1 MKTFISYAVAMLLL
15 CSSAFAQSSLKG
27 KVGGEVQEISAK
39 PLPFATVLLL
49 NAKDSTL
56 AKGAIS
62 SETGNYEF
70 ENVALGRYLVSATMM
85 GFQKS
90 FSAPFDVS
98 ANQTIVTV
106 PALKVAEM
114 TQTLNEVKII
124 TKKPFVEQ
132 QIDRMV
138 VNVENNIGSAGGTAL
153 EVLEKAPGVTVDRQ
167 NDRLQFK
174 GRQGV
179 MIMIDGKLQQ
189 ISMQDLMNMLQ
200 AMPSD
205 NVEKIEL
212 ISNPPA
218 KYDAA
223 GNTGLIN
230 IVLKKNKN
238 FGTNGNYTLSAGYG
252 RYEKLNGS
260 LGLNY
265 RNAKFNAFG
274 NVSAFHARFQ
284 NTQDIDRV
292 IAYKDQVTYMDQN
305 SPRVGSPQNLSFR
318 TGMDFFVSKKTTVGV
333 LATGF
338 LNQFKMNGISSTD
351 FRDKNQTLTSRFATD
366 AFNHNRLDNYTG
378 NVNLKHD
385 FGKGRE
391 LSADADYSYF
401 IGNSGN
407 DLNTT
412 YYSPDNVMTSKD
424 IFRNIMP
431 SNISIAGAKVDYI
444 HPLKKGKV
452 EVGAKSSLVNTDN
465 DMRFETFTDNQWI
478 LDPKRS
484 NRFIYKENINAAY
497 ANYSTKLNKKTQLQ
511 LGIRAEHTHSN
522 GNSVTLNS
530 VIDRNYINLFPSVFV
545 SRTLDTNNVL
555 NVSFSRRIDRPNYR
569 NLNPFQFF
577 LDPYTFQQGNPNL
590 RPQFT
595 NSFQITHVF
604 KSTFSTTLGY
614 SRINDVIADQIPKQI
629 PAENKTYV
637 TTENLDHQD
646 NYNLTLSIP
655 VTVKKWWTMQNNISA
670 FYNRYRSFYYGA
682 DLDLGQFGATVF
694 VMNNFTLP
702 KGYTAELSGFWNSPT
717 QYNIMKAQAQGQ
729 ISAGFAKSLWNRK
742 ASLRL
747 NIQDIFFLNRFAG
760 TVNYQDLNFRVM
772 SRWESRQA
780 RLSFT
785 YRFGNQNV
793 KAARQRST
801 STEDVRNR
809 ANSGQN

>member
-1 MKTFISYAVAMLLL
+1 MKTFSSFVAAFIMLF
-15 CSSAFAQSSLKG
+15 STVFAQSLKG
-27 KVGGEVQEISAK
+27 KITGEVKESTNK

-49 NAKDSTL
+49 HAKDSTL

-62 SETGNYEF
+62 SESGNYEF
-70 ENVALGRYLVSATMM
+70 DNVALGRYLISATMV
-85 GFQKS
+85 GYQKA
-90 FSAPFDVS
+90 FSAIFELNEGQAPL
-98 ANQTIVTV
+98 TI
-106 PALKVAEM
+106 PSLLVAEN
-114 TQTLNEVKII
+114 TQTLQEVKVV

-153 EVLEKAPGVTVDRQ
+153 EVLEKAPGVTIDRQ

-179 MIMIDGKLQQ
+179 MVMIDGKLQQ
-189 ISMQDLMNMLQ
+189 ISMQDLMNILQ
-200 AMPSD
+200 SMPSD

-212 ISNPPA
+212 ISNPPS

-238 FGTNGNYTLSAGYG
+238 FGMNGNYTLGAGYG
-252 RYEKLNGS
+252 KYEKLNGS

-265 RNAKFNAFG
+265 RNAKYNAFG
-274 NVSAFHARFQ
+274 NVSVFHGRFQ
-284 NTQDIDRV
+284 NTQDIDRT
-292 IAYKDQVTYMDQN
+292 IAYQDQITYMDQN
-305 SPRVGSPQNLSFR
+305 SPRIGNPQNLSFR
-318 TGMDFFVSKKTTVGV
+318 GGVDFFVSPKTTIGV

-338 LNQFKMNGISSTD
+338 LNQFKMNGISKTD
-351 FRDKNQTLTSRFATD
+351 FRDKTETLTSRFETNTY
-366 AFNHNRLDNYTG
+366 NHNQLNNYTA

-391 LSADADYSYF
+391 LTADADYSMF
-401 IGNSGN
+401 DGNSGN
-407 DLNTT
+407 DLYTT
-412 YYSPDNVMTSKD
+412 YYSPSNVETSKD

-431 SNISIAGAKVDYI
+431 SDIQIAAAKIDYI
-444 HPLKKGKV
+444 HPLKKGKI
-452 EVGAKSSLVNTDN
+452 ETGAKSSYVSTDN
-465 DMRFETFTDNQWI
+465 DMRFEKQIDNVWV
-478 LDPKRS
+478 LDPTRS
-484 NRFIYKENINAAY
+484 NQFIYKENINAAY
-497 ANYSTKLNKKTQLQ
+497 VNYSAPLNKKTQLQ
-511 LGIRAEHTHSN
+511 VGLRAEHTHSQ
-522 GNSVTLNS
+522 GNSVTLNN
-530 VIDRNYINLFPSVFV
+530 VVERNYVNLFPSVFV
-545 SRTLDTNNVL
+545 SRTLDTNNVI

-577 LDPYTFQQGNPNL
+577 LDPYTFQEGNPNL

-604 KSTFSTTLGY
+604 KGAFSTTWGY
-614 SRINDVIADQIPKQI
+614 SRVNDVIADQIPKQI
-629 PAENKTYV
+629 ASENKTYV

-646 NYNLTLSIP
+646 SYNLTLSIP
-655 VTVKKWWTMQNNISA
+655 VNVKKWWTMQNNISA

-694 VMNNFTLP
+694 VTNNFTLP

-717 QYNIMKAQAQGQ
+717 QYNLLQAKAQGQ

-742 ASLRL
+742 ASFRV
-747 NIQDIFFLNRFAG
+747 NINDIFFMNRFAG
-760 TVNYQDLNFRVM
+760 TVKYQDLNFRVY
-772 SRWESRQA
+772 SRWESRQV
-780 RLSFT
+780 RVSFT
-785 YRFGNQNV
+785 YRFGNQNI

-801 STEDVRNR
+801 SGDDLRNR

>member
-1 MKTFISYAVAMLLL
+1 MKTFSSFVAAFIMLF
-15 CSSAFAQSSLKG
+15 STVFAQSLKG
-27 KVGGEVQEISAK
+27 KITGEVKESTNK

-49 NAKDSTL
+49 HAKDSTL

-62 SETGNYEF
+62 SESGNYEF
-70 ENVALGRYLVSATMM
+70 DNVALGRYLISATMV
-85 GFQKS
+85 GYQKA
-90 FSAPFDVS
+90 FSAIFELNEGQAPL
-98 ANQTIVTV
+98 TI
-106 PALKVAEM
+106 PSLLVAEN
-114 TQTLNEVKII
+114 TQTLQEVKVV

-153 EVLEKAPGVTVDRQ
+153 EVLEKAPGVTIDRQ

-179 MIMIDGKLQQ
+179 MVMIDGKLQQ
-189 ISMQDLMNMLQ
+189 ISMQDLMNILQ
-200 AMPSD
+200 SMPSD

-212 ISNPPA
+212 ISNPPS

-238 FGTNGNYTLSAGYG
+238 FGMNGNYTLGAGYG
-252 RYEKLNGS
+252 KYEKLNGS

-265 RNAKFNAFG
+265 RNAKYNAFG
-274 NVSAFHARFQ
+274 NVSVFHGRFQ
-284 NTQDIDRV
+284 NTQDIDRT
-292 IAYKDQVTYMDQN
+292 IAYQDQITYMDQN
-305 SPRVGSPQNLSFR
+305 SPRIGNPQNLSFR
-318 TGMDFFVSKKTTVGV
+318 GGVDFFVSPKTTIGV

-338 LNQFKMNGISSTD
+338 LNQFKMNGISKTD
-351 FRDKNQTLTSRFATD
+351 FRDKTETLTSRFETNTY
-366 AFNHNRLDNYTG
+366 NHNQLNNYTA

-391 LSADADYSYF
+391 LTADADYSVF
-401 IGNSGN
+401 DGNSGN
-407 DLNTT
+407 DLYTT
-412 YYSPDNVMTSKD
+412 YYSPSNVETSKD

-431 SNISIAGAKVDYI
+431 SDIQIAAAKIDYI
-444 HPLKKGKV
+444 HPLKKGKI
-452 EVGAKSSLVNTDN
+452 ETGAKSSYVSTDN
-465 DMRFETFTDNQWI
+465 DMRFEKQIDNVWV
-478 LDPKRS
+478 LDPTRS
-484 NRFIYKENINAAY
+484 NQFIYKENINAAY
-497 ANYSTKLNKKTQLQ
+497 VNYSAPLNKKTQLQ
-511 LGIRAEHTHSN
+511 VGLRAEHTHSQ
-522 GNSVTLNS
+522 GNSVTLNN
-530 VIDRNYINLFPSVFV
+530 VVERNYVNLFPSVFV
-545 SRTLDTNNVL
+545 SRTLDTNNVI

-577 LDPYTFQQGNPNL
+577 LDPYTFQEGNPNL

-604 KSTFSTTLGY
+604 KGAFSTTWGY
-614 SRINDVIADQIPKQI
+614 SRVNDVIADQIPKQI
-629 PAENKTYV
+629 ASENKTYV

-646 NYNLTLSIP
+646 SYNLTLSIP
-655 VTVKKWWTMQNNISA
+655 VNVKKWWTMQNNISA

-682 DLDLGQFGATVF
+682 NLDLGQFGATVF
-694 VMNNFTLP
+694 MTNNFTLP

-717 QYNIMKAQAQGQ
+717 QYNLLQAKAQGQ

-742 ASLRL
+742 ASFRV
-747 NIQDIFFLNRFAG
+747 NINDIFFMNRFAG
-760 TVNYQDLNFRVM
+760 TVKYQDLNFRVY
-772 SRWESRQA
+772 SRWESRQV
-780 RLSFT
+780 RVSFT
-785 YRFGNQNV
+785 YRFGNQNI

-801 STEDVRNR
+801 SGDDLRNR

>member
-1 MKTFISYAVAMLLL
+1 MKTFSSFVAAFIMLF
-15 CSSAFAQSSLKG
+15 STVFAQSPLKG
-27 KVGGEVQEISAK
+27 KITGEVKESTNK

-49 NAKDSTL
+49 HAKDSTL
-56 AKGAIS
+56 AKGSIS
-62 SETGNYEF
+62 SESGNYEF
-70 ENVALGRYLVSATMM
+70 DNVALGRYLISATMV
-85 GFQKS
+85 GYQKA
-90 FSAPFDVS
+90 FSAIFELKEGPTPL
-98 ANQTIVTV
+98 TI
-106 PALKVAEM
+106 PSLLVAEN
-114 TQTLNEVKII
+114 TQTLQEVKVV

-153 EVLEKAPGVTVDRQ
+153 EVLEKAPGVTIDRQ

-179 MIMIDGKLQQ
+179 MVMIDGKLQQ
-189 ISMQDLMNMLQ
+189 ISMQDLMNILQ
-200 AMPSD
+200 SMPSD

-212 ISNPPA
+212 ISNPPS

-238 FGTNGNYTLSAGYG
+238 FGMNGNYTLGAGYG
-252 RYEKLNGS
+252 KYEKLNGS

-265 RNAKFNAFG
+265 RNAKYNAFG
-274 NVSAFHARFQ
+274 NVSVFHGRFQ
-284 NTQDIDRV
+284 NTQDIDRT
-292 IAYKDQVTYMDQN
+292 IAYQDQITYMDQN
-305 SPRVGSPQNLSFR
+305 SPRIGNPQNLSFR
-318 TGMDFFVSKKTTVGV
+318 GGVDFFVSPKTTIGV

-338 LNQFKMNGISSTD
+338 LNQFKMNGISKTD
-351 FRDKNQTLTSRFATD
+351 FRDKTETLTSRFETNTY
-366 AFNHNRLDNYTG
+366 NHNQLNNYTA

-391 LSADADYSYF
+391 LTADADYSMF
-401 IGNSGN
+401 DGNSGN
-407 DLNTT
+407 DLYTT
-412 YYSPDNVMTSKD
+412 YYSPSNVETSKD

-431 SNISIAGAKVDYI
+431 SDIQIAAAKIDYI
-444 HPLKKGKV
+444 HPLKKGKI
-452 EVGAKSSLVNTDN
+452 ETGAKSSYVSTDN
-465 DMRFETFTDNQWI
+465 DMRFEKQIDNVWV
-478 LDPKRS
+478 LDPTRS
-484 NRFIYKENINAAY
+484 NQFIYKENINAAY
-497 ANYSTKLNKKTQLQ
+497 VNYSAPLNKKTQLQ
-511 LGIRAEHTHSN
+511 VGLRAEHTHSQ
-522 GNSVTLNS
+522 GNSVTLNN
-530 VIDRNYINLFPSVFV
+530 VVERNYVNLFPSVFV
-545 SRTLDTNNVL
+545 SRTLDTNNVI

-577 LDPYTFQQGNPNL
+577 LDPYTFQEGNPNL

-604 KSTFSTTLGY
+604 KGAFSTTWGY
-614 SRINDVIADQIPKQI
+614 SRVNDVIADQIPKQI
-629 PAENKTYV
+629 ASENKTYV

-646 NYNLTLSIP
+646 SYNLTLSIP
-655 VTVKKWWTMQNNISA
+655 VNVKKWWTIQNNISA

-694 VMNNFTLP
+694 VTNNFTLP

-717 QYNIMKAQAQGQ
+717 QYNLLQAKAQGQ

-742 ASLRL
+742 ASFRV
-747 NIQDIFFLNRFAG
+747 NINDIFFMNRFAG
-760 TVNYQDLNFRVM
+760 TVKYQDLNFRVY
-772 SRWESRQA
+772 SRWESRQV
-780 RLSFT
+780 RVSFT
-785 YRFGNQNV
+785 YRFGNQNI

-801 STEDVRNR
+801 SGDDLRNR

>member
-1 MKTFISYAVAMLLL
+1 MKTFVSFAAAILLL
-15 CSSAFAQSSLKG
+15 CSSAFAQSSIKG
-27 KVGGEVQEISAK
+27 KISGDVQEVSAK
-39 PLPFATVLLL
+39 PLPFATILLL
-49 NAKDSTL
+49 HAKDSTL
-56 AKGAIS
+56 TKGAIA
-62 SETGNYEF
+62 SESGNYEF
-70 ENVALGRYLVSATMM
+70 ENIAAGRYLVSATMM
-85 GFQKS
+85 GYQKV
-90 FSAPFDVS
+90 FSTPFEINE
-98 ANQTIVTV
+98 NQTIIKIPT
-106 PALKVAEM
+106 LRVAELA
-114 TQTLNEVKII
+114 QTLQEVKIV
-124 TKKPFVEQ
+124 TKKPFIEQ

-153 EVLEKAPGVTVDRQ
+153 EVLEKAPGVTIDRQ

-179 MIMIDGKLQQ
+179 MVMIDGKLQQ

-200 AMPSD
+200 SMPSD

-252 RYEKLNGS
+252 FYEKLNGS
-260 LGLNY
+260 LGLNH
-265 RNAKFNAFG
+265 RNAKVNAFG
-274 NVSAFHARFQ
+274 NVSLFHARFR
-284 NTQDIDRV
+284 NTQDIDRT
-292 IAYKDQVTYMDQN
+292 IAYQDQVTYIDQN
-305 SPRVGSPQNLSFR
+305 SPRVGNPQNISLR
-318 TGMDFFVSKKTTVGV
+318 GGMDFFMSKKTTIGV
-333 LATGF
+333 LATGM

-351 FRDKNQTLTSRFATD
+351 FRDKTQTLTSRFDTD
-366 AFNHNRLDNYTG
+366 AYNHNRLANFTG
-378 NVNLKHD
+378 NLNVKHD
-385 FGKGRE
+385 YGKGRE
-391 LSADADYSYF
+391 LTADADYSF
-401 IGNSGN
+401 FDGNSGN

-412 YYSPDNVMTSKD
+412 YYTPDEVVLRKE

-431 SNISIAGAKVDYI
+431 SRINIAAAKIDYI

-452 EVGAKSSLVNTDN
+452 EFGAKSSLVSTDN
-465 DMRFETFTDNQWI
+465 DMRFENQIDKQWV
-478 LDPKRS
+478 LDPSKS
-484 NRFIYKENINAAY
+484 NRFKYTENINATY

-511 LGIRAEHTHSN
+511 LGIRAEHTHSE
-522 GNSVTLNS
+522 GNSITLNS
-530 VIDRNYINLFPSVFV
+530 VVTRDYVNLFPSVFV

-555 NVSFSRRIDRPNYR
+555 NVSFSRRIDRPNYA

-577 LDPYTFQQGNPNL
+577 LDPFTFQQGNPNL
-590 RPQFT
+590 KPQFT
-595 NSFQITHVF
+595 NSFQVTHVY
-604 KSTFSTTLGY
+604 KGAFSTTLGY
-614 SRINDVIADQIPKQI
+614 SRINDVIANQIPKQI

-655 VTVKKWWTMQNNISA
+655 IPVNKWWTMQNNISA

-694 VMNNFTLP
+694 MTNNFTLP

-717 QYNIMKAQAQGQ
+717 QYNLLKAQAQGQ
-729 ISAGFAKSLWNRK
+729 ISAGVAKSLWNRK
-742 ASLRL
+742 GSLRL
-747 NIQDIFFLNRFAG
+747 NMNDIFFLNRFAG
-760 TVNYQDLNFRVM
+760 TVKYQDLNFRVM
-772 SRWESRQA
+772 SRFESRQV

-793 KAARQRST
+793 KAARQRGT
-801 STEDVRNR
+801 SADDLKSR
-809 ANSGQN
+809 ANSGS

>member
-1 MKTFISYAVAMLLL
+1 MKTFSSFIAAFVML
-15 CSSAFAQSSLKG
+15 CSSVIAQSPFKG
-27 KVGGEVQEISAK
+27 KIVGEVKESATK

-70 ENVALGRYLVSATMM
+70 DNISLGRYLISATMV
-85 GFQKS
+85 GYQKS
-90 FSAPFDVS
+90 FSTTFEVKEGQATF
-98 ANQTIVTV
+98 TV
-106 PALKVAEM
+106 PTLIVAEN
-114 TQTLNEVKII
+114 TQTLQEVKVVS
-124 TKKPFVEQ
+124 KKPFVEQ
-132 QIDRMV
+132 QVDRMI

-179 MIMIDGKLQQ
+179 MVMIDGKLQQ

-212 ISNPPA
+212 ISNPPS

-238 FGTNGNYTLSAGYG
+238 FGMNGNYTLGVGYG
-252 RYEKLNGS
+252 KYEKLNGS

-265 RNAKFNAFG
+265 RNAKYNAFG
-274 NVSAFHARFQ
+274 NVSVFHGRFQ
-284 NTQDIDRV
+284 NTQDIDRT
-292 IAYKDQVTYMDQN
+292 IAYKDQITYMDQN
-305 SPRVGSPQNLSFR
+305 SPRVGNPQNLSFR
-318 TGMDFFVSKKTTVGV
+318 GGVDYFVSKKTTIGV

-338 LNQFKMNGISSTD
+338 LNQFEMNGISKTD
-351 FRDKNQTLTSRFATD
+351 FRDKTQTLTSRFETNAY
-366 AFNHNRLDNYTG
+366 NHNRLNNYTA
-378 NVNLKHD
+378 NLNLKHD

-391 LSADADYSYF
+391 LTADADYSLF
-401 IGNSGN
+401 DGNSGN
-407 DLNTT
+407 DLYTT
-412 YYSPDNVMTSKD
+412 YYTATNVETSKD
-424 IFRNIMP
+424 VFRNIMP
-431 SNISIAGAKVDYI
+431 SDIQIAAAKVDYI
-444 HPLKKGKV
+444 HPLKKGKI
-452 EVGAKSSLVNTDN
+452 ETGAKSSFVSTDN
-465 DMRFETFTDNQWI
+465 DMRFETLVDNVWT
-478 LDPKRS
+478 LDPTRS
-484 NRFIYKENINAAY
+484 NQFIYKENINAAY
-497 ANYSTKLNKKTQLQ
+497 ANYSGSLNKKTQIQIGL
-511 LGIRAEHTHSN
+511 RAEHTHSQ
-522 GNSVTLNS
+522 GNSVTLNN
-530 VIDRNYINLFPSVFV
+530 VVNRDYINLFPSVFV
-545 SRTLDTNNVL
+545 SRNLDTNNVI

-595 NSFQITHVF
+595 NSFQVTHVF
-604 KSTFSTTLGY
+604 KGAFSTTLGY
-614 SRINDVIADQIPKQI
+614 SRVNDVIADQIPKQI
-629 PAENKTYV
+629 ASENKTYV

-646 NYNLTLSIP
+646 SYNLTLSIP
-655 VTVKKWWTMQNNISA
+655 VNVKKWWTMQNNISA

-694 VMNNFTLP
+694 VTNNFTLP

-717 QYNIMKAQAQGQ
+717 QYNILQAKAQGQ

-742 ASLRL
+742 ASLRV
-747 NIQDIFFLNRFAG
+747 NINDIFFMNRFAG
-760 TVNYQDLNFRVM
+760 TVNYQDLNFKVN
-772 SRWESRQA
+772 SRWESRQV
-780 RLSFT
+780 RVSFT

-793 KAARQRST
+793 KGARQRST
-801 STEDVRNR
+801 STDDLRNR

>member
-1 MKTFISYAVAMLLL
+1 MKTFISLAAAMLLF
-15 CSSAFAQSSLKG
+15 CSTVFAQSTFKG
-27 KVGGEVQEISAK
+27 KVTGVIQESPTKA
-39 PLPFATVLLL
+39 LPFATVLLL

-62 SETGNYEF
+62 SESGNYEF
-70 ENVALGRYLVSATMM
+70 ENVSLGRYLVSATMV
-85 GFQKS
+85 GYQKALSSVFEISTTQPS
-90 FSAPFDVS
+90 F
-98 ANQTIVTV
+98 TV
-106 PALKVAEM
+106 PALRVTEN
-114 TQTLNEVKII
+114 TQTLQEVKIVS
-124 TKKPFVEQ
+124 KKPFVEQ

-179 MIMIDGKLQQ
+179 MVMIDGKLQQ

-212 ISNPPA
+212 ISTPPA

-223 GNTGLIN
+223 GNSGLIN

-238 FGTNGNYTLSAGYG
+238 FGTNGNYTIGGGYG
-252 RYEKLNGS
+252 RYEKANGS

-265 RNAKFNAFG
+265 RNAKYNAFG
-274 NVSAFHARFQ
+274 NVSLFHARFR

-292 IAYKDQVTYMDQN
+292 IAYKDQITYMDQN
-305 SPRVGSPQNLSFR
+305 SPRIGNPQNLSFR
-318 TGMDFFVSKKTTVGV
+318 GGVDFFVSPKTTIGV

-338 LNQFKMNGISSTD
+338 MNQFKMNGISYTD
-351 FRDKNQTLTSRFATD
+351 FRDKTQTLTSRFETD
-366 AFNHNRLDNYTG
+366 AYNHSRLDNYTA

-385 FGKGRE
+385 FGNGRE
-391 LSADADYSYF
+391 LTADADYSQF
-401 IGNSGN
+401 MGNSGN

-412 YYSPDNVMTSKD
+412 YFSPTGAVTSKD
-424 IFRNIMP
+424 VFRNIMP
-431 SNISIAGAKVDYI
+431 SDISIAGAKIDYI

-452 EVGAKSSLVNTDN
+452 EVGAKSTLVNTEN
-465 DMRFETFTDNQWI
+465 DMRFETQVDNQWV
-478 LDPKRS
+478 LDPSRS
-484 NRFIYKENINAAY
+484 NQFIYKENINAAY
-497 ANYSTKLNKKTQLQ
+497 ANYSTSLNKKTQLQ
-511 LGIRAEHTHSN
+511 LGLRAEHTYSE
-522 GNSVTLNS
+522 GNSVTLNN
-530 VIDRNYINLFPSVFV
+530 VVERNYVNLFPSVFV
-545 SRTLDTNNVL
+545 SRTLDSNNVL

-577 LDPYTFQQGNPNL
+577 LDPYTFEEGNPNL

-604 KSTFSTTLGY
+604 KGAFSTTLGY
-614 SRINDVIADQIPKQI
+614 SRINDVIANQIPKQI

-646 NYNLTLSIP
+646 SYNLTLSVPIP
-655 VTVKKWWTMQNNISA
+655 VKKWWMIQSNISA

-682 DLDLGQFGATVF
+682 DLDLGQFGATF
-694 VMNNFTLP
+694 FMMNNFTLP

-717 QYNIMKAQAQGQ
+717 QYNLLIAKAQGQ
-729 ISAGFAKSLWNRK
+729 ISAGVAKSLWNRK

-760 TVNYQDLNFRVM
+760 TVKYQDLNFSVN
-772 SRWESRQA
+772 SRWESRQV

-801 STEDVRNR
+801 STDDLRNR

>member
-1 MKTFISYAVAMLLL
+1 MKTSSSFIAAFVLL
-15 CSSAFAQSSLKG
+15 CSSVIAQSTSKG
-27 KVGGEVQEISAK
+27 KITGDVKESATK

-62 SETGNYEF
+62 SESGTYEF
-70 ENVALGRYLVSATMM
+70 ENISLGRYLISATMV

-90 FSAPFDVS
+90 FSAPFELKEGQLS
-98 ANQTIVTV
+98 
-106 PALKVAEM
+106 LKVPSLIVAEN
-114 TQTLNEVKII
+114 TQTLQEVKVVS
-124 TKKPFVEQ
+124 KKPFVEQ
-132 QIDRMV
+132 QVDRMV

-153 EVLEKAPGVTVDRQ
+153 EVLEKAPGVTIDRQ

-179 MIMIDGKLQQ
+179 MVMIDGKLQQ

-200 AMPSD
+200 SMPSD

-238 FGTNGNYTLSAGYG
+238 FGTNGNYTLGAGYG

-265 RNAKFNAFG
+265 RNAKYNAFG
-274 NVSAFHARFQ
+274 NVSVFHGRFQ
-284 NTQDIDRV
+284 NTQDIDRT
-292 IAYKDQVTYMDQN
+292 IAFQDQVTYMDQN
-305 SPRVGSPQNLSFR
+305 SPRVGNPQNVSFR
-318 TGMDFFVSKKTTVGV
+318 GGVDFFVTKKTTIGV

-338 LNQFKMNGISSTD
+338 LNQFKMNGVSKTD
-351 FRDKNQTLTSRFATD
+351 FRDKNQTLTSRFETD
-366 AFNHNRLDNYTG
+366 TYNHNRLDNYTA

-385 FGKGRE
+385 LGKGRE
-391 LSADADYSYF
+391 LTADADYSIF
-401 IGNSGN
+401 NGNSGN
-407 DLNTT
+407 DLRTT
-412 YYSPDNVMTSKD
+412 YFSPSDEITSKD
-424 IFRNIMP
+424 VFRNIMP
-431 SNISIAGAKVDYI
+431 SNIQIAGAKIDYI
-444 HPLKKGKV
+444 HPLKKGKI
-452 EVGAKSSLVNTDN
+452 ETGAKSSFVNTDN
-465 DMRFETFTDNQWI
+465 DMRFETQVDNVWT
-478 LDPKRS
+478 LDPTRS
-484 NRFIYKENINAAY
+484 NQFIYKENINAAY
-497 ANYSTKLNKKTQLQ
+497 LNYSTSLNKKTQVQ
-511 LGIRAEHTHSN
+511 LGFRAEHTHSQ
-522 GNSVTLNS
+522 GNSVTLNN
-530 VIDRNYINLFPSVFV
+530 VVDRNYVNLFPSVFV
-545 SRTLDTNNVL
+545 SRSLDTNNVL
-555 NVSFSRRIDRPNYR
+555 NVSYSRRIDRPNYR

-604 KSTFSTTLGY
+604 KGAFSTSLGY
-614 SRINDVIADQIPKQI
+614 SRINNVIADQIPKQI
-629 PAENKTYV
+629 ASENKTYV

-646 NYNLTLSIP
+646 SYNLTFSIP

-694 VMNNFTLP
+694 MTNNFTLP

-717 QYNIMKAQAQGQ
+717 QYNLLQAKAQGQ

-742 ASLRL
+742 ASLRV
-747 NIQDIFFLNRFAG
+747 NVNDIFFLNRFAG
-760 TVNYQDLNFRVM
+760 TVKYQDLNFKIY
-772 SRWESRQA
+772 SRWESRQV
-780 RLSFT
+780 RVSFT

-801 STEDVRNR
+801 STDDIRNR

>member
-1 MKTFISYAVAMLLL
+1 MKTFSSFVAAFIMLF
-15 CSSAFAQSSLKG
+15 STVFAQSLKG
-27 KVGGEVQEISAK
+27 KITGEVKESTNK

-49 NAKDSTL
+49 HAKDSTL

-62 SETGNYEF
+62 SESGNYEF
-70 ENVALGRYLVSATMM
+70 DNVALGRYLISATMV
-85 GFQKS
+85 GYQKA
-90 FSAPFDVS
+90 FSAIFELNEGQAPL
-98 ANQTIVTV
+98 TI
-106 PALKVAEM
+106 PSLLVAEN
-114 TQTLNEVKII
+114 TQTLQEVKVV

-153 EVLEKAPGVTVDRQ
+153 EVLEKAPGVTIDRQ

-179 MIMIDGKLQQ
+179 MVMIDGKLQQ
-189 ISMQDLMNMLQ
+189 ISMQDLMNILQ
-200 AMPSD
+200 SMPSD

-212 ISNPPA
+212 ISNPPS

-238 FGTNGNYTLSAGYG
+238 FGMNGNYTLGAGYG
-252 RYEKLNGS
+252 KYEKLNGS

-265 RNAKFNAFG
+265 RNAKYNAFG
-274 NVSAFHARFQ
+274 NVSVFHGRFQ
-284 NTQDIDRV
+284 NTQDIDRT
-292 IAYKDQVTYMDQN
+292 IAYQDQITYMDQN
-305 SPRVGSPQNLSFR
+305 SPRIGNPQNLSFR
-318 TGMDFFVSKKTTVGV
+318 GGVDFFVSPKTTIGV

-338 LNQFKMNGISSTD
+338 LNQFKMNGISKTD
-351 FRDKNQTLTSRFATD
+351 FRDKTETLTSRFETNTY
-366 AFNHNRLDNYTG
+366 NHNQLNNYTA

-391 LSADADYSYF
+391 LTADADYSVF
-401 IGNSGN
+401 DGNSGN
-407 DLNTT
+407 DLYTT
-412 YYSPDNVMTSKD
+412 YYSPSNVETSKD

-431 SNISIAGAKVDYI
+431 SDIQIAAAKIDYI
-444 HPLKKGKV
+444 HPLKKGKI
-452 EVGAKSSLVNTDN
+452 ETGAKSSYVSTDN
-465 DMRFETFTDNQWI
+465 DMHFEKQIDNVWV
-478 LDPKRS
+478 LDPTRS
-484 NRFIYKENINAAY
+484 NQFIYKENINAAY
-497 ANYSTKLNKKTQLQ
+497 VNYSAPLNKKTQLQ
-511 LGIRAEHTHSN
+511 VGLRAEHTHSQ
-522 GNSVTLNS
+522 GNSVTLNN
-530 VIDRNYINLFPSVFV
+530 VVERNYVNLFPSVFV
-545 SRTLDTNNVL
+545 SRTLDTNNVI

-577 LDPYTFQQGNPNL
+577 LDPYTFQEGNPNL

-604 KSTFSTTLGY
+604 KGAFSTTWGY
-614 SRINDVIADQIPKQI
+614 SRVNDVIADQIPKQI
-629 PAENKTYV
+629 ASENKTYV

-646 NYNLTLSIP
+646 SYNLTLSIP
-655 VTVKKWWTMQNNISA
+655 VNVKKWWTMQNNISA

-682 DLDLGQFGATVF
+682 NLDLGQFGATVF
-694 VMNNFTLP
+694 MTNNFTLP

-717 QYNIMKAQAQGQ
+717 QYNLLQAKAQGQ

-742 ASLRL
+742 ASFRV
-747 NIQDIFFLNRFAG
+747 NINDIFFMNRFAG
-760 TVNYQDLNFRVM
+760 TVKYQDLNFRVY
-772 SRWESRQA
+772 SRWESRQV
-780 RLSFT
+780 RVSFT
-785 YRFGNQNV
+785 YRFGNQNI

-801 STEDVRNR
+801 SGDDLRNR